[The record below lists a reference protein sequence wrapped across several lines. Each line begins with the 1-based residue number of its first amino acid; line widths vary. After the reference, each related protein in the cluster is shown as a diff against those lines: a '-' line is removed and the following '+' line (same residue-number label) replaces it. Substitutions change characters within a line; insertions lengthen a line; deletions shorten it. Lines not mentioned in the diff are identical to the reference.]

1 MLKEID
7 EHTTV
12 SQSIDRLV
20 LNASLAATRLEVMN
34 QEQVDQA
41 VAAMARAAH
50 AARGM
55 LAAMAVEETG
65 RGNYRDKVAK
75 NDFAAKHIYDY
86 IKDDKTVGII
96 NDDPVSG
103 VMKVAE
109 PVGIIAGVTPV
120 TNPTSTVIFNAML
133 ALKTRNP
140 IIFGFHPFAQKSCV
154 ETGKI
159 IRDAAVAAG
168 APKDWIQWIK
178 TPSLEATN
186 TLMNHPGVATIIAT
200 GGAGMVKTAYSTGKP
215 ALGVGPGNVPCF
227 IEQTAD
233 VHQAVSDVVTSKSF
247 DNGMICAS
255 ESNLIV
261 ADQIYDQVKTELS
274 QQGVYFV
281 GPDNFKA
288 LEATVMNLDKQAVDP
303 KVAGQTPWQIAQW
316 AGFDVPSDTKVLAVE
331 LPSIGGDQVLSREK
345 LSPVLAVV
353 HAKDTETGFN
363 LMKRSLSLGGLGHT
377 AALHTTDEA
386 VMNKFALEMTA
397 CRALINVP
405 SSQGAIG
412 YKYDNVAPSLTLGC
426 GTWGHNSISH
436 NLEDWDLLN
445 IKTVA
450 KRLDKI
456 R

>member
-7 EHTTV
+7 AHAEV
-12 SQSIDRLV
+12 QQSIDRLV
-20 LNASLAATRLEVMN
+20 LNASLAANHLEVMN
-34 QEQVDQA
+34 QDQIDRA
-41 VAAMARAAH
+41 VTAMAHAAH

-65 RGNYRDKVAK
+65 RGNYRDKVVK
-75 NDFAAKHIYDY
+75 NDFAAKQIYRY

-96 NDDPVSG
+96 SDDPVSG
-103 VMKVAE
+103 ITKVAE

-140 IIFGFHPFAQKSCV
+140 IIFGFHPFAQKCCV
-154 ETGKI
+154 ETGRI

-168 APKDWIQWIK
+168 APRDWIQWIHQ
-178 TPSLEATN
+178 PSLDATN
-186 TLMNHPGVATIIAT
+186 TLMNHKGVATVIAT
-200 GGAGMVKTAYSTGKP
+200 GGSSMVQAAYSTGKP

-227 IEQTAD
+227 IEKTAN
-233 VHQAVSDVVTSKSF
+233 VKQAVSDVITSKAF
-247 DNGMICAS
+247 DHGMICAS

-261 ADQIYDQVKTELS
+261 ADELYDQVKQALRS
-274 QQGVYFV
+274 NGVYFV
-281 GPDNFKA
+281 QADQFNA
-288 LEATVMNLDKQAVDP
+288 LESTVMNRDKQAVDP
-303 KVAGQTPWQIAQW
+303 KVAGQSAWQIAQW
-316 AGFDVPSDTKVLAVE
+316 AGFDVPVDTKVLAVE
-331 LPSIGGDQVLSREK
+331 LPDIGGDQVLSREK

-353 HAKDTETGFN
+353 HAKDTQAGFN

-377 AALHTTDEA
+377 AVLHTTDKD
-386 VMNKFALEMTA
+386 VMNAFALEMTA

-405 SSQGAIG
+405 ASQGAIG

-436 NLEDWDLLN
+436 NLVDWDLLN

>member
-1 MLKEID
+1 MLKTID
-7 EHTTV
+7 KSSEVKQAT
-12 SQSIDRLV
+12 DRLA
-20 LNASLAATRLEVMN
+20 LNASLAASRLEVMN

-41 VAAMARAAH
+41 VAALAKAAH

-55 LAAMAVEETG
+55 LAEMAIEETG
-65 RGNYRDKVAK
+65 RGNYQDKVAK
-75 NDFAAKHIYDY
+75 NEFAAKNVYDY

-103 VMKVAE
+103 IIKVAE

-140 IIFGFHPFAQKSCV
+140 IIFGFHPFAQKACV
-154 ETGKI
+154 ATGKI
-159 IRDAAVAAG
+159 IRDAAIEAG
-168 APKDWIQWIK
+168 APKDWIQWIEQ
-178 TPSLEATN
+178 PSLEATN
-186 TLMNHPGVATIIAT
+186 ALMNHPSVATIIAT

-227 IEQTAD
+227 IEKTAD
-233 VHQAVSDVVTSKSF
+233 VKQAVDDVITSKSF

-261 ADQIYDQVKTELS
+261 DDSIYDQVKSELS
-274 QQGVYFV
+274 HNGVYFV
-281 GPDNFKA
+281 GEDNFKA
-288 LEATVMNLDKQAVDP
+288 LESTVMNLEKQAVDP
-303 KVAGQTPWQIAQW
+303 KVAGQTPWQIAKW
-316 AGFDVPSDTKVLAVE
+316 AGFEVPTDTKVLAVE
-331 LPSIGGDQVLSREK
+331 LPDIGGDQVLSREK

-353 HAKDTETGFN
+353 HAKDTDAGFN
-363 LMKRSLSLGGLGHT
+363 LMKRSLALGGLGHT
-377 AALHTTDEA
+377 AALHTTDEQ

-412 YKYDNVAPSLTLGC
+412 FKYDNVAPSLTLGC

-450 KRLDKI
+450 KRLNKI

>member
-7 EHTTV
+7 EKTEV
-12 SQSIDRLV
+12 KQSIDRLV
-20 LNASLAATRLEVMN
+20 LNASLAANRLEVM
-34 QEQVDQA
+34 DQDQIDAA
-41 VAAMARAAH
+41 VTALAHAAH

-65 RGNYRDKVAK
+65 RGNYRDKVSK
-75 NDFAAKHIYDY
+75 NDFAAKNIYRY
-86 IKDDKTVGII
+86 IKDDKTVGVI

-103 VMKVAE
+103 ITKVAE

-154 ETGKI
+154 ETGRI
-159 IRDAAVAAG
+159 IRDAAIAAG
-168 APKDWIQWIK
+168 APKDWMQWIK
-178 TPSLEATN
+178 QPSLLATE
-186 TLMNHPGVATIIAT
+186 TLMNHKGIATVIAT
-200 GGAGMVKTAYSTGKP
+200 GGSSMVKSAYSTGKP

-227 IEQTAD
+227 IEKSANVD
-233 VHQAVSDVVTSKSF
+233 QAVNDVITSKSF
-247 DNGMICAS
+247 DNGMICAA

-261 ADQIYDQVKTELS
+261 DDSIYDDVKQKLS
-274 QQGVYFV
+274 ANGVYFTKPADV
-281 GPDNFKA
+281 DA
-288 LEATVMNLDKQAVDP
+288 LTSTVINLKKQSVDP
-303 KVAGQTPWQIAQW
+303 KVAGQTPWQIAKW
-316 AGFDVPSDTKVLAVE
+316 AGFDIPADTKVLAVE
-331 LPSIGGDQVLSREK
+331 LPDVGGDQPLSREK
-345 LSPVLAVV
+345 LCPVLGVV
-353 HAKDTETGFN
+353 HAKDTQTGFN
-363 LMKRSLSLGGLGHT
+363 LMKRTLALGGLGHT
-377 AALHTTDEA
+377 AVLHTTDDA
-386 VMNKFALEMTA
+386 VMNKFAIEMTA

-412 YKYDNVAPSLTLGC
+412 FKYDNVAPSLTLGC

-445 IKTVA
+445 VKTVA
-450 KRLDKI
+450 KRLNKI

>member
-186 TLMNHPGVATIIAT
+186 T
-200 GGAGMVKTAYSTGKP
+200 
-215 ALGVGPGNVPCF
+215 
-227 IEQTAD
+227 
-233 VHQAVSDVVTSKSF
+233 
-247 DNGMICAS
+247 
-255 ESNLIV
+255 
-261 ADQIYDQVKTELS
+261 
-274 QQGVYFV
+274 
-281 GPDNFKA
+281 
-288 LEATVMNLDKQAVDP
+288 
-303 KVAGQTPWQIAQW
+303 
-316 AGFDVPSDTKVLAVE
+316 
-331 LPSIGGDQVLSREK
+331 
-345 LSPVLAVV
+345 
-353 HAKDTETGFN
+353 
-363 LMKRSLSLGGLGHT
+363 
-377 AALHTTDEA
+377 
-386 VMNKFALEMTA
+386 
-397 CRALINVP
+397 
-405 SSQGAIG
+405 
-412 YKYDNVAPSLTLGC
+412 
-426 GTWGHNSISH
+426 
-436 NLEDWDLLN
+436 
-445 IKTVA
+445 
-450 KRLDKI
+450 
-456 R
+456 

>member
-7 EHTTV
+7 EKTEV
-12 SQSIDRLV
+12 KQSIDRLV
-20 LNASLAATRLEVMN
+20 LNASLAANRLEVM
-34 QEQVDQA
+34 DQDQIDAA
-41 VAAMARAAH
+41 VTALAHAAH

-55 LAAMAVEETG
+55 LAAMAIEETG

-75 NDFAAKHIYDY
+75 NDFAARNVYDF

-103 VMKVAE
+103 ITKVAE

-154 ETGKI
+154 ETGRI
-159 IRDAAVAAG
+159 IRDAAIAAG
-168 APKDWIQWIK
+168 APKDWMQWIQK
-178 TPSLEATN
+178 PSLAATDA
-186 TLMNHPGVATIIAT
+186 LMNHKGVATIIAT
-200 GGAGMVKTAYSTGKP
+200 GGSGMVKSAYSTGKP

-227 IEQTAD
+227 IEKTAD
-233 VHQAVSDVVTSKSF
+233 IKQAVNDVIVSKSF

-261 ADQIYDQVKTELS
+261 DDSIYDQVKAALS
-274 QQGVYFV
+274 ANGVYFTKPENV
-281 GPDNFKA
+281 KA
-288 LEATVMNLDKQAVDP
+288 LEKTVMNLEKQAVDP
-303 KVAGQTPWQIAQW
+303 KVAGQTPWQIAKW
-316 AGFDVPSDTKVLAVE
+316 AGFDIPADTKVLAVE
-331 LPSIGGDQVLSREK
+331 IPDIGGDQPLSREK

-353 HAKDTETGFN
+353 HAKDTKAGFN

-377 AALHTTDEA
+377 ATLHTTDET
-386 VMNKFALEMTA
+386 VMTDFALEMTA

-412 YKYDNVAPSLTLGC
+412 FKYDNVAPSLTLGC

-450 KRLDKI
+450 KRLHKI

>member
-7 EHTTV
+7 EKTDV
-12 SQSIDRLV
+12 QQSTDRLIF
-20 LNASLAATRLEVMN
+20 NASLAANRLEVMD
-34 QEQVDQA
+34 QEQIDAA
-41 VAAMARAAH
+41 VTALAHAAH

-75 NDFAAKHIYDY
+75 NDFAAKNVYDF

-140 IIFGFHPFAQKSCV
+140 IIFGFHPFAQKTCV
-154 ETGKI
+154 ETGRI
-159 IRDAAVAAG
+159 IRDAAIAAG
-168 APKDWIQWIK
+168 APKNWMQWIK
-178 TPSLEATN
+178 QPSLAATEA
-186 TLMNHPGVATIIAT
+186 LMNHKGVATIIAT
-200 GGAGMVKTAYSTGKP
+200 GGSAMVKSAYSTGKP

-227 IEQTAD
+227 IEKTAD
-233 VHQAVSDVVTSKSF
+233 VKQAVDDVITSKSF

-261 ADQIYDQVKTELS
+261 DDSIYDQVKNELS
-274 QQGVYFV
+274 ANGVYFTKPEQV
-281 GPDNFKA
+281 SA
-288 LEATVMNLDKQAVDP
+288 LEKTVMNLKKQAVDP

-316 AGFDVPSDTKVLAVE
+316 AGFDIPVDTKVLAVE
-331 LPSIGGDQVLSREK
+331 LDGIGGDQPLSREK
-345 LSPVLAVV
+345 LSPVLAVI
-353 HAKDTETGFN
+353 HAKNTQVGFN
-363 LMKRSLSLGGLGHT
+363 LMKRSLALGGLGHT
-377 AALHTTDEA
+377 AVLHTTDEA
-386 VMNKFALEMTA
+386 VMTQFALEMTA

-412 YKYDNVAPSLTLGC
+412 FKYDNVAPSLTLGC

-450 KRLDKI
+450 KRLSKI

>member
-7 EHTTV
+7 AKTDVE
-12 SQSIDRLV
+12 QSIDRLV
-20 LNASLAATRLEVMN
+20 LNASLAASRLEVM
-34 QEQVDQA
+34 DQDQIDEA
-41 VAAMARAAH
+41 VTAMAHAAH

-55 LAAMAVEETG
+55 LAAMAVDETG

-75 NDFAAKHIYDY
+75 NDFAAKNVYNY
-86 IKDDKTVGII
+86 IIDDKTVGII
-96 NDDPVSG
+96 NDDPVTG
-103 VMKVAE
+103 ITKVAE

-140 IIFGFHPFAQKSCV
+140 IIFGFHPFAQKCCV

-159 IRDAAVAAG
+159 IRDAAEAAG

-178 TPSLEATN
+178 VPSMAATSA
-186 TLMNHPGVATIIAT
+186 LMNHKGVATIIAT

-227 IEQTAD
+227 IEKTAD
-233 VHQAVSDVVTSKSF
+233 VKQAVSDVITSKSF

-261 ADQIYDQVKTELS
+261 DDSIYDQVKTELS
-274 QQGVYFV
+274 HNGVYFV
-281 GPDNFKA
+281 GDDHFKA
-288 LEATVMNLDKQAVDP
+288 LESTVMNLTKQAVDP

-316 AGFDVPSDTKVLAVE
+316 AGFDVPADTKVLAVE
-331 LPSIGGDQVLSREK
+331 LPDIGGDQVLSREK
-345 LSPVLAVV
+345 LSPVLAVI
-353 HAKDTETGFN
+353 HAKDTKAGFN

-377 AALHTTDEA
+377 AVLHTTDED
-386 VMNKFALEMTA
+386 VMNDFAIEMTA

-412 YKYDNVAPSLTLGC
+412 FKYDNVAPSLTLG
-426 GTWGHNSISH
+426 H
-436 NLEDWDLLN
+436 
-445 IKTVA
+445 
-450 KRLDKI
+450 
-456 R
+456 